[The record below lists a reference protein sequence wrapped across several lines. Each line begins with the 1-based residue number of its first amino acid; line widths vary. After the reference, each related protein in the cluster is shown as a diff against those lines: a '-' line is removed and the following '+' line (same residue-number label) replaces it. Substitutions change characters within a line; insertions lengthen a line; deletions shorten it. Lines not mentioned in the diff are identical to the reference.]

1 MQAALARMAENAE
14 AVRHHALTGP
24 RSSSLRAKR
33 GNLAMMRTGNHL
45 GNRQNQDLRDF
56 MISRIRR
63 SPSWKGSNPDNP

>member
-45 GNRQNQDLRDF
+45 GNRQK
-56 MISRIRR
+56 SRFT
-63 SPSWKGSNPDNP
+63 GFYD